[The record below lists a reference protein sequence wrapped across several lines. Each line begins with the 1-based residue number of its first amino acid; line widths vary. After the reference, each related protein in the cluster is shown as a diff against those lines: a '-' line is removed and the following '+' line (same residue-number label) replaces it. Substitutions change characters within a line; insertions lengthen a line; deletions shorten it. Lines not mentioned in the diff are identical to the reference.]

1 MEKKEQE
8 YAKQTF
14 SDVANIYDEI
24 EFFKTSAQHMLDII
38 KKHTNKRD
46 IQMLDVACGTGN
58 VVLECASFMPK
69 STFDAIDIS
78 EGMLAKAKE
87 NASTKKLENI
97 TFQCKDISE
106 LASDKKYN
114 VVTCAYALFFLP
126 NPIKVL
132 VSLTKLLKPRG
143 IIIFTSFT
151 EEAFSPSSEILL
163 ALLQKYGSSTAK
175 AYDANKWENLKTI
188 KDIDRLCM
196 MSYVSDMQIQTEQI
210 RYGMD
215 VDAWWELLNNTGF
228 KGMLMELSDENYE
241 KVKSEYYK
249 AMLAHADMDG
259 EVELIA
265 DSYFVTIKG

>member
-1 MEKKEQE
+1 MQEKEQE

-14 SDVANIYDEI
+14 ADIANTYDKI
-24 EFFKTSAQHMLDII
+24 AFFKTSAKHMLDII
-38 KKHTNKRD
+38 TKHTNKRD

-58 VVLECASFMPK
+58 VVLECASFMPE
-69 STFDAIDIS
+69 SMFDAIDIS

-87 NASTKKLENI
+87 NASKRNLENI
-97 TFQCKDISE
+97 TFQCKDISK

-132 VSLTKLLKPRG
+132 ASLTKLLKPRG

-151 EEAFSPSSEILL
+151 TEAFSPSSEILI

-210 RYGMD
+210 RYGMS
-215 VDAWWELLNNTGF
+215 VDEWWELHNNTGY
-228 KGMLMELSDENYE
+228 KGMLMELSTEDYE
-241 KVKSEYYK
+241 TVKSEYYE
-249 AMLAHADMDG
+249 AMLKHADMDG

-265 DSYFVTIKG
+265 DSYFVTTKG